1 MKQAFFKVLNASFI
15 SGTFVYYM
23 LTEKYPHIVI
33 QALTYQV
40 QSGFKCILYS
50 FLFQGL
56 LLLSLYTISEL
67 LESFIPSLK
76 RMICFLFYNTTCDV
90 LSRPDDKPPPHLLP
104 CRHPHLGAVL
114 GPRNPRGPQ
123 VMMKMMMMMIMII
136 IMMMITGA
144 SPPSRITSSTAST
157 PRPASSPCWCWT
169 RSGGP
174 AASSSPS
181 DMGSPMPWW
190 RGSSKVQ
197 VAIKSVK
204 LKKQLAGC
212 PFFCSSR
219 DNPYI

>member
-76 RMICFLFYNTTCDV
+76 SRICFLLYNTTCDV

-114 GPRNPRGPQ
+114 GPRHPRGPQ
-123 VMMKMMMMMIMII
+123 GPRHLQEPLLPQPQHRVLPPLHA
-136 IMMMITGA
+136 GA
-144 SPPSRITSSTAST
+144 GPGVEVQQRHPPLQIWDRLRIDDVDPPKFRWSSNLS
-157 PRPASSPCWCWT
+157 
-169 RSGGP
+169 
-174 AASSSPS
+174 
-181 DMGSPMPWW
+181 
-190 RGSSKVQ
+190 
-197 VAIKSVK
+197 
-204 LKKQLAGC
+204 
-212 PFFCSSR
+212 
-219 DNPYI
+219 N